1 MKSAASSSVS
11 NVNIR
16 EVRDI
21 YYKYVSDI
29 RFGLARQ
36 MIRVFPII
44 LITSVLDVPM
54 GLGSLC
60 MQVPDGEISLQK

>member
-1 MKSAASSSVS
+1 
-11 NVNIR
+11 
-16 EVRDI
+16 
-21 YYKYVSDI
+21 
-29 RFGLARQ
+29 